1 MPTLHAHVT
10 LMVAAGFTCAVH
22 RRTAIVGIL
31 RTQLMR
37 DLVAIAKF
45 FYPYTQNHLTLWRLA
60 PFHIVRTVGTH
71 MLCRLR

>member
-45 FYPYTQNHLTLWRLA
+45 FI
-60 PFHIVRTVGTH
+60 HIH
-71 MLCRLR
+71 KII